1 MRQKLKIM
9 KKIVIILMLILSNST
24 FSQKKEIKPYINY
37 LNKIEKKSAKEYI
50 LQQFENHD
58 IVILCERDHR
68 DLTQY
73 ELIKDILSDDY
84 FKENVKN
91 LFTEIGV
98 INLQPEITDFLKI
111 KGLDSLYV
119 EDKLSKFQ
127 FNASFGAIWEVYNY
141 HYLLKT
147 IYDINNSSN
156 NQISY
161 YPSDVEFD
169 WSQVLNAEDYNREM
183 EFDTEPRDSIIAFNI
198 INQFEKIKFKKN
210 KKALVI
216 LNYRHAFK
224 IHTIGSN
231 SGYINKNAAKY
242 LFDYFGDRAIN
253 ILISQTNFNS
263 KGNDLGM
270 SLIQNGKW
278 DASFKFLNID
288 DLGFDFKDN
297 IFGEDNLDIWDVK
310 SLKKYEETFDGFV
323 FYKPIEEYN
332 LVAYFDGLIP
342 KGMEEEFFRRYKIH
356 LESKDNQSQIKKH
369 DSEDFRK
376 KVLKELTTTKE
387 RKHPNIKALM
397 ETRDNY
403 LKD

>member
-1 MRQKLKIM
+1 M
-9 KKIVIILMLILSNST
+9 KKIIIILILILSNSA
-24 FSQKKEIKPYINY
+24 FSQNSEIKPYVDY
-37 LNKIEKKSAKEYI
+37 LKKIEKKSAKDYI
-50 LQQFENHD
+50 LQKFENHD

-84 FKENVKN
+84 FKQNVKN

-98 INLQPEITDFLKI
+98 INLQPEITDFLKT
-111 KGLDSLYV
+111 KGLDSIYV
-119 EDKLSKFQ
+119 ENKLSEFQ
-127 FNASFGAIWEVYNY
+127 FNSSFWTFWEKYNY
-141 HYLLKT
+141 HYLLRT

-169 WSQVLNAEDYNREM
+169 WSQVLNFEDYNREM

-224 IHTIGSN
+224 IHTIRN
-231 SGYINKNAAKY
+231 SGKIQENAAKY
-242 LFDYFGDRAIN
+242 LFDYFGNRATN
-253 ILISQTNFNS
+253 ILISQANFS
-263 KGNDLGM
+263 KKGDDFAY
-270 SLIQNGKW
+270 SLIQDGKW
-278 DASFKFLNID
+278 DASFKFLNIE
-288 DLGFDFKDN
+288 DLGFDLEDN
-297 IFGEDNLDIWDVK
+297 VFGKDNLDIWNIN
-310 SLKKYEETFDGFV
+310 SLNKYEDTFDGFV

-332 LVAYFDGLIP
+332 LVSYFDGVIP
-342 KGMEEEFFRRYKIH
+342 KGLEEEFFRRFKIQ
-356 LESKDNQSQIKKH
+356 LEYQDNLSVIKKL
-369 DSEDFRK
+369 DNADFRK
-376 KVLKELTTTKE
+376 KVLKEFTTRRE
-387 RKHPNIKALM
+387 RKYPNIKELI

-403 LKD
+403 LNN